1 MNSAKSQWKRESG
14 RATCRRSAQT
24 RWRMSSVDVGRRGS
38 TIIAFLSNNVAA
50 ELNYCQEYH
59 IYLCLSK
66 HFHLAAGLFAFPEL
80 PVLPP
85 AAAGGKEGMR
95 GHLALRQEGSPPS
108 CTTCF
113 SVVGENQKAL
123 SSIRWCLQCA
133 AMSSDVHDGLPTG
146 ETARPLLY

>member
-24 RWRMSSVDVGRRGS
+24 RWRMASLDVGRRGS

-66 HFHLAAGLFAFPEL
+66 HFHLPDRRGDRILSV
-80 PVLPP
+80 PVL
-85 AAAGGKEGMR
+85 GGY
-95 GHLALRQEGSPPS
+95 
-108 CTTCF
+108 TTSTAEWPERF
-113 SVVGENQKAL
+113 NNEAELLGESAFQA
-123 SSIRWCLQCA
+123 SSLF
-133 AMSSDVHDGLPTG
+133 
-146 ETARPLLY
+146 

>member
-24 RWRMSSVDVGRRGS
+24 RWRMASLDVGRRGS

-66 HFHLAAGLFAFPEL
+66 HFQLAAGPFAFCLMALFPRAGGRGEEPEGGHRARPHEGWPRPPNPRL
-80 PVLPP
+80 PVPP
-85 AAAGGKEGMR
+85 TQR
-95 GHLALRQEGSPPS
+95 
-108 CTTCF
+108 
-113 SVVGENQKAL
+113 
-123 SSIRWCLQCA
+123 
-133 AMSSDVHDGLPTG
+133 
-146 ETARPLLY
+146 

>member
-24 RWRMSSVDVGRRGS
+24 RWRMASVDVGRRGS

-66 HFHLAAGLFAFPEL
+66 HFHLAAGLFAFPNCLFCRLRRQEKRKECEDTSRSGRRASR
-80 PVLPP
+80 PP
-85 AAAGGKEGMR
+85 APPAFPS
-95 GHLALRQEGSPPS
+95 LREK
-108 CTTCF
+108 
-113 SVVGENQKAL
+113 QKAL
-123 SSIRWCLQCA
+123 RDS
-133 AMSSDVHDGLPTG
+133 V
-146 ETARPLLY
+146 